1 MPEPLSETVRRAQ
14 AGDQAAIATLVAEQQ
29 RYVYSIA
36 MSITRDPADAA
47 DLTQDA
53 LIRFIRAIG
62 SYRGETKLSTW
73 LYRLVVNLGID
84 RMRRRG
90 APPIRLDDEGVDV
103 DVASD
108 DPIDDVAAVAERAEE
123 AQIVRAA
130 VSKLP
135 DAQRLALTLHYF
147 EDQRYEDIA
156 EVMGVPLNTVK
167 SHIRRGKE
175 RLAVLLAPALEE
187 PRRAGSLL
195 MDDRQLWDRTT
206 ARLGARPRRPGPAR
220 RWSIDPPADVQRS
233 ILAAV
238 LQATCQPDADHGRRC
253 RRSRRPPDPACGVPA
268 ARRRPR
274 SLRGGPL
281 LAPGPLRRGPAGSR
295 RC

>member
-1 MPEPLSETVRRAQ
+1 MPEPLSETIRRAQ
-14 AGDQAAIATLVAEQQ
+14 AGDQAAITALVAEQQ

-36 MSITRDPADAA
+36 MSITKNPADAA

-90 APPIRLDDEGVDV
+90 APPIRLDDEGIDI
-103 DVASD
+103 DVASE
-108 DPIDDVAAVAERAEE
+108 DPIDDVAGVAERAEE

-156 EVMGVPLNTVK
+156 EIMGVPLNTVK

-175 RLAVLLAPALEE
+175 RLAVLLRPALES
-187 PRRAGSLL
+187 RAATGS
-195 MDDRQLWDRTT
+195 
-206 ARLGARPRRPGPAR
+206 
-220 RWSIDPPADVQRS
+220 
-233 ILAAV
+233 
-238 LQATCQPDADHGRRC
+238 C
-253 RRSRRPPDPACGVPA
+253 
-268 ARRRPR
+268 
-274 SLRGGPL
+274 
-281 LAPGPLRRGPAGSR
+281 
-295 RC
+295 

>member
-1 MPEPLSETVRRAQ
+1 MPEPLSETIRRAQ

-36 MSITRDPADAA
+36 MSITRNPTDAA

-108 DPIDDVAAVAERAEE
+108 DPIDDVAAATERAEE
-123 AQIVRAA
+123 ARIVRAA
-130 VSKLP
+130 VDRLP

-156 EVMGVPLNTVK
+156 IVMGVPLNTVK

-175 RLAVLLAPALEE
+175 RLAVLLRPALE
-187 PRRAGSLL
+187 
-195 MDDRQLWDRTT
+195 QRT
-206 ARLGARPRRPGPAR
+206 
-220 RWSIDPPADVQRS
+220 
-233 ILAAV
+233 
-238 LQATCQPDADHGRRC
+238 
-253 RRSRRPPDPACGVPA
+253 
-268 ARRRPR
+268 
-274 SLRGGPL
+274 
-281 LAPGPLRRGPAGSR
+281 APGGR
-295 RC
+295 

>member
-14 AGDQAAIATLVAEQQ
+14 AGDQAAIAALVAEQQ

-36 MSITRDPADAA
+36 MTITRDPADAA
-47 DLTQDA
+47 DLSQDA

-90 APPIRLDDEGVDV
+90 APPVRLDDEGIDV
-103 DVASD
+103 DVPSD
-108 DPIDDVAAVAERAEE
+108 DSVDDDVERAEE
-123 AQIVRAA
+123 ARIVRAA
-130 VSKLP
+130 VLKLP

-156 EVMGVPLNTVK
+156 EIMGVPLNTVK

-175 RLAVLLAPALEE
+175 RLAVLLRPALEG
-187 PRRAGSLL
+187 RAVP
-195 MDDRQLWDRTT
+195 
-206 ARLGARPRRPGPAR
+206 GA
-220 RWSIDPPADVQRS
+220 
-233 ILAAV
+233 
-238 LQATCQPDADHGRRC
+238 C
-253 RRSRRPPDPACGVPA
+253 
-268 ARRRPR
+268 
-274 SLRGGPL
+274 
-281 LAPGPLRRGPAGSR
+281 
-295 RC
+295 